1 MLRHALER
9 GSQRAFHFY
18 WGARRPVDL
27 YERALVEQWERRY
40 PNFVFRPVLSEID
53 DGMEWLGRRGWV
65 HQAVLSE
72 EGSLANAT
80 VYASGPPA
88 MIDAIRR
95 DFPGTALPA
104 GELFF
109 DSFEY
114 APDSQALG
122 TK

>member
-1 MLRHALER
+1 
-9 GSQRAFHFY
+9 
-18 WGARRPVDL
+18 
-27 YERALVEQWERRY
+27 
-40 PNFVFRPVLSEID
+40 VLSEID